1 MLEFAI
7 LTIFL
12 TVFAL
17 FINQKTGIPSPIP
30 LLTVVLLLK
39 YFGIDIL
46 GINNDVFDQLVYLLF
61 PLLVTVDVLHLK
73 YQDIKKNYLSLFYVA
88 VISVVL
94 SVLAGASLNHFI
106 LPDYNISTPELIA
119 LFCMIMA
126 TDPVAVSAVF
136 GNHKLPKQL
145 KIIAEGESLFNDAT
159 AMIIFSITMFFMSM
173 GSTPVSAFEVVK
185 LSSLV
190 LFGSILIG
198 FVLGFLGSFLLK
210 MAKGYQLEMAVL
222 LLIGYSAYYLAEHMH
237 WSGIPAIIISIM
249 IGNSVIHG
257 KISSD
262 ENSDSGRENNHKLV
276 HQSIET
282 LAIFGSTI
290 LFIAIGDL
298 VNIDNLI
305 KYWKEI
311 LSVFVA
317 STIIRAVMMK
327 KFRMISN
334 SNSLM
339 QNIDTDWWLILSA
352 AGVKGGLS
360 ILMLH
365 MASKHIQNI
374 ELFEAIVIGNILLTT
389 FIYPFILI
397 AVIKANREKL
407 DMEISQEKIKKV

>member
-17 FINQKTGIPSPIP
+17 FVNQKTGIPSPIP

-46 GINNDVFDQLVYLLF
+46 GINDDVFDQLVYLLF
-61 PLLVTVDVLHLK
+61 PLLVTVDVLHLRYK
-73 YQDIKKNYLSLFYVA
+73 DIKKNALSLFYVA
-88 VISVVL
+88 GISVIL
-94 SVLAGASLNHFI
+94 SVLVGASLNHFI

-136 GNHKLPKQL
+136 GNHRLPKQL

-173 GSTPVSAFEVVK
+173 GSAPVSAFEVVK

-190 LFGSILIG
+190 LFGSIAIG
-198 FVLGFLGSFLLK
+198 FALGFIGSFLLK
-210 MAKGYQLEMAVL
+210 IAKGYQLEMAVL
-222 LLIGYSAYYLAEHMH
+222 LLMGYSAYYLAEYMH
-237 WSGIPAIIISIM
+237 WSGIPAIIISVM

-262 ENSDSGRENNHKLV
+262 EKSGDRVSNHKLV

-298 VNIDNLI
+298 VNLDNLI

-327 KFRMISN
+327 KFRIISN

-339 QNIDTDWWLILSA
+339 HDIDTDWWLILSA

-365 MASKHIQNI
+365 MASKYIQNI

-397 AVIKANREKL
+397 AVIKANRKKL
-407 DMEISQEKIKKV
+407 DMEISQEK